1 MDKNYSNVWV
11 LQGGWRV
18 WVREGYPVERK

>member
-1 MDKNYSNVWV
+1 MDKKYSNVRV
-11 LQGGWRV
+11 LQGGWPT